1 MAGKGTTLNKALA
14 LWEEKNNMSYADA
27 TEIKL
32 LFQQPPIE
40 KLETTVLST
49 LTKIEKLSLSTNA
62 IEKMVNFPPL
72 KNLVRLSLS
81 RNNIKKISGLE

>member
-32 LFQQPPIE
+32 LFQVC
-40 KLETTVLST
+40 K
-49 LTKIEKLSLSTNA
+49 
-62 IEKMVNFPPL
+62 
-72 KNLVRLSLS
+72 RL
-81 RNNIKKISGLE
+81 R

>member
-1 MAGKGTTLNKALA
+1 
-14 LWEEKNNMSYADA
+14 MSYADA

-32 LFQQPPIE
+32 LFQVAIAATQNPPIE
-40 KLETTVLST
+40 KLETNVLST

-81 RNNIKKISGLE
+81 RNNIKKISGWVALLQ